1 MILQSQRAVKN
12 KLQVMERD
20 AIRKKEKQKETLA
33 KLEKQQIKDREKILK
48 AQQRKEV
55 RLSNLTKTNI
65 K

>member
-1 MILQSQRAVKN
+1 
-12 KLQVMERD
+12 MERD

-55 RLSNLTKTNI
+55 CLSNLTKTNI